1 MMIKR
6 GNTLVRQFTVMI
18 LLILVVGQGLL
29 YAWLLFYQKAYLET
43 SLHDEMS
50 SIARYIADTAPAEIT
65 DQRSLD
71 QALSL
76 LLKTGSVLSARIVD
90 GEGRTLAEKTA
101 SRQVSDTEESG
112 PRLRWFFSIPE
123 MNTVRVPMRMDAGTV
138 GAVEVTYGGTR
149 VNEVMRRFLV
159 IPPMMQIMTFLVVI
173 YAILRFFRRKVSSP
187 VASINAAMGRITE
200 GDLAA
205 EVPDIGDNE
214 IGSIATGA
222 RFLAEKLSTT
232 LIRFNSLSSDVVAVL
247 DQLTN
252 ALSVVRDTTRKQ
264 ASAIDRVISVIR
276 TANERQREAAE
287 STDKLSRVSDDN
299 TSSLLEIKAAAEE
312 IAVSTE
318 RLFRSAESSYAMIST
333 LSQSTKS
340 IADSSGEVF
349 RAVEDT
355 SASVE
360 EINASLVSVREN
372 ARKSSELS
380 THVRRL
386 LTERGT
392 LAVADAIEAMEK
404 IAEEVIH
411 FEQIIARLDERSKDI
426 EKVLSVIKDVTE
438 KTNLLSL
445 NASILASQAGEH
457 GKGFSVV
464 AEEIRALSDGA
475 TSSAKDIAAIV
486 GMIRSQVRE
495 AVEVIHTGVKTVE
508 VGKELIFKSGEAMG
522 ETLETAQQS
531 ARMTAVVEK
540 AAEEQTE
547 GLRQIRLAMDNVRHM
562 IEQVAKSTEE
572 ERKGSGLMLESA
584 GEVKEVA
591 ELVRKGTGEH
601 AAGTKIISKN
611 LEMSRDI
618 VSQVHKAAQDQLK
631 TNEEIVSAVE
641 EVKSSGLAAMEGLEK
656 MTRSFG
662 ELRNEFDILK
672 REMAVFRTKAAPAPK
687 RSA

>member
-1 MMIKR
+1 MTIKT

-18 LLILVVGQGLL
+18 LLILMVGQGLL
-29 YAWLLFYQKAYLET
+29 YTWLLFYQKAYLEMN
-43 SLHDEMS
+43 LHDEVS
-50 SIARYIADTAPAEIT
+50 AIARHLADTVPSELA

-71 QALSL
+71 QTFSPLLRSGCILSIR
-76 LLKTGSVLSARIVD
+76 VADSA
-90 GEGRTLAEKTA
+90 GRTIAAKAAPGMA
-101 SRQVSDTEESG
+101 SDGSGKSG
-112 PRLRWFFSIPE
+112 PRPLWFFSIPE
-123 MNTVRVPMRMDAGTV
+123 VNSVRVPLRADGGTPGV
-138 GAVEVTYGGTR
+138 IEVTYSGNR
-149 VNEVMRRFLV
+149 VNNVMKRFLA
-159 IPPMMQIMTFLVVI
+159 IPPVMQIVTFLVVI
-173 YAILRFFRRKVSSP
+173 YAILLFFRRKVSSP
-187 VASINAAMGRITE
+187 VASINAAMSRITE
-200 GDLAA
+200 GDLVA
-205 EVPDIGDNE
+205 EVPDIGDSE
-214 IGSIATGA
+214 IGSIATGT

-232 LIRFNSLSSDVVAVL
+232 LNRFNSLSTDVAAAL

-252 ALSVVRDTTRKQ
+252 VLSVVRDTTRKQ
-264 ASAIDRVISVIR
+264 AAAIDRVISVIR
-276 TANERQREAAE
+276 TANERQREAVE
-287 STDKLSRVSDDN
+287 STDRLSRVSDDN
-299 TSSLLEIKAAAEE
+299 TSSLMEIKTAAEE
-312 IAVSTE
+312 IAASTE
-318 RLFRSAESSYAMIST
+318 RLFRSAEDSYTMIST
-333 LSQSTKS
+333 MSQTTRN
-340 IADSSGEVF
+340 IADSSEEVF

-380 THVRRL
+380 SHVRLL

-411 FEQIIARLDERSKDI
+411 FEQIITRLDERSKDI

-457 GKGFSVV
+457 GKGFAVV
-464 AEEIRALSDGA
+464 AGEIRALSDGA
-475 TSSAKDIAAIV
+475 TTSAKDIAAIV

-495 AVEVIHTGVKTVE
+495 AVEVIHSGVKTVE
-508 VGKELIFKSGEAMG
+508 TGKELIFKSGEAMG
-522 ETLETAQQS
+522 ETLETAQKS

-562 IEQVAKSTEE
+562 IEQVAKSTED
-572 ERKGSGLMLESA
+572 ERRSSGLMLKGA

-601 AAGTKIISKN
+601 AAGTKVISKN
-611 LEMSRDI
+611 LEMGRDI
-618 VSQVHKAAQDQLK
+618 VSQVHLAAQDQLK

-641 EVKSSGLAAMEGLEK
+641 QIRSSGLAAMEGLEK

-672 REMAVFRTKAAPAPK
+672 KELGVFRTKDAAAK
-687 RSA
+687 RGA

>member
-475 TSSAKDIAAIV
+475 TTSAKDIAAIV

-508 VGKELIFKSGEAMG
+508 VGKDLIFKSGEAMG